1 MVMLIVR
8 QNRRLDRKLFL
19 DAVKFYNDKMEKPV
33 NIRIIDVEIDNVEM
47 KHGQCYFVKLYV
59 EVRQANFKCKA
70 YLMRDGVIDKRKT
83 ELVNASWETVGM
95 RFKLDKHATQRANR
109 EPLYK
114 FETDHI
120 LFNLINDA
128 FIKREYVPKGNKQ
141 GIKNVRDQDI
151 KNALSQLDVKI
162 CVKEEYGKTKIM
174 PVHGDLKEL

>member
-1 MVMLIVR
+1 MLIVR
-8 QNRRLDRKLFL
+8 QNRRFDRKLFL
-19 DAVKFYNDKMEKPV
+19 DAVKFYNDKVQKAV
-33 NIRIIDVEIDNVEM
+33 NIRIIGVEIDEVEL
-47 KHGQCYFVKLYV
+47 KHGLCHFIKLYV

-70 YLMRDGVIDKRKT
+70 YYMRDGAIDKNKT
-83 ELVNASWETVGM
+83 ELVNASWETIGM
-95 RFKLDKHATQRANR
+95 RFKIDQYDTQRVNGDY
-109 EPLYK
+109 LYK

-128 FIKREYVPKGNKQ
+128 FIRHKDVPKGNKQ
-141 GIKNVRDQDI
+141 GIQNISKQDL